1 MSTVQG
7 STYRYQVGG
16 SLEADAPSYVTRQ
29 ADQNLYQG
37 LKAGNFC
44 YVLNSRQMGKSSLRL
59 QTMQRL
65 EAEGIRCAALDLTL
79 IGSDKNTLTSWY
91 MGLFY
96 DLVSEF
102 DLSGKVNR
110 RTWWQERNC
119 LSPVQRFREFI
130 EDVLLVEIAENIVIF
145 IDEIDH
151 VLSLDFLTDDFF
163 ALIRAFYNQRVDKPA
178 YKRLTFALLGVAT
191 PSDFIEDKKRTPFNI
206 GRAVELYGFQLQEA
220 QPLAKGLAEIS
231 HDSQAV
237 LAVVLDWTG
246 GQPFLTQKLCQ
257 IVATSGSFIAVGK
270 EAEAVERLVRSHLIK
285 NWESRD
291 NPEHLRTIRDRLLW
305 NERRK
310 GRLLGLYQEILQQGE
325 IIADDSLEQME
336 LRLSGLVVKR
346 EGSLRV
352 YNRLYGLVFDWAWS
366 AKELSELRPYAE
378 ALKYWLDSHGQD
390 ESRLLRGKALQD
402 AKAWAADKNLM
413 PQDYRFLDA
422 SQELDRQESQ
432 KALEAE
438 RVRQELESVE
448 KANRVLYA
456 AQRRANRSI
465 HIGSIVLL
473 ISLIA
478 AVTASLYAGRKTQQL
493 AGATT
498 QLKDVS
504 QKAQVAEDKWEQ
516 AEQETERVNNQLKD
530 AKTQLKVVYQSV
542 KLAEDKRQE
551 AERKAQKS
559 SQHLTAVETQ
569 LKEVNQKMQFTEE
582 ERQEAER
589 KAHDANQQLTEARK
603 SLDNVTQQ
611 AEQKAIELDQA
622 NREIIEVSQRL
633 ESAQSEALKTNAML
647 QIEKLT
653 LEASQ
658 QFPFKQI
665 ETLLWAMQAGEQAK
679 KMVKDNSLRQDYP
692 IIKTFYILQGIL
704 NAINEKNH
712 LKGHQG
718 KVSSVSFSSDEQYLA
733 SAGEDGTIRIWNSA
747 GQQQT
752 QWQAHSGGV
761 INVRFIP
768 AAKHLG
774 SAGEDGTI
782 RIWNSAG
789 QQQTQWQAHSGGVT
803 SFSISPN
810 GQLIATGGKDGKVRI
825 WNVIGQIK
833 AEWQVSQSSVTTL
846 NFSPNGQFI
855 ATGGEDSI
863 FQLWT
868 VEGQHKAEA
877 RGNKSP
883 LTSVVFS
890 ADGKLI
896 AMAGKDSKIRI
907 WNLEDQKIE
916 EFDSGQSGVN
926 NIVFNPNPEQSIL
939 ATAGED
945 GTVRIWDITKS
956 SLPLRLKLFPH
967 EGGVYSLSF
976 SPDGQRLATAGE
988 DGVVRMWQL
997 LKPQVRKLPGTK
1009 SPSPEVEDLNVLLNQ
1024 GCNWLN
1030 DYLLTHPQLTQ
1041 ELSICLNH

>member
-79 IGSDKNTLTSWY
+79 IGSDKNTLASWY

-130 EDVLLVEIAENIVIF
+130 EEVLLVEIAENIVIF

-151 VLSLDFLTDDFF
+151 VLSLNFLTDDFF

-231 HDSQAV
+231 HDPQAV

-336 LRLSGLVVKR
+336 LRLSGLVVKL

-465 HIGSIVLL
+465 RIGSIVLL

-478 AVTASLYAGRKTQQL
+478 AVTASLYAGRKTHQL

-498 QLKDVS
+498 KLKDVS

-516 AEQETERVNNQLKD
+516 AEQETERANNQLKD
-530 AKTQLKVVYQSV
+530 AKTQLKVVYKSV

-569 LKEVNQKMQFTEE
+569 LKEVNQKVQLTKE

-589 KAHDANQQLTEARK
+589 KAQEANQQLTTARK
-603 SLDNVTQQ
+603 TLKNVTQQ
-611 AEQKAIELDQA
+611 AQQKAIELDRAEQQVQLA
-622 NREIIEVSQRL
+622 TQRAEVAETEAFNARSKLLVEELIQKAVDKREFKEI
-633 ESAQSEALKTNAML
+633 EAL
-647 QIEKLT
+647 
-653 LEASQ
+653 
-658 QFPFKQI
+658 
-665 ETLLWAMQAGEQAK
+665 LLIMQAGQKVKKFAEHGTPDSSTSKLVARTSLHLQVILDSIHEQ
-679 KMVKDNSLRQDYP
+679 NQ
-692 IIKTFYILQGIL
+692 
-704 NAINEKNH
+704 

-718 KVSSVSFSSDEQYLA
+718 RVMSVSFSPDGEYLA
-733 SAGEDGTIRIWNSA
+733 SAGEDGTVRIWNLA

-761 INVRFIP
+761 SSVQFIT
-768 AAKHLG
+768 AAKHLA
-774 SAGEDGTI
+774 S
-782 RIWNSAG
+782 
-789 QQQTQWQAHSGGVT
+789 
-803 SFSISPN
+803 
-810 GQLIATGGKDGKVRI
+810 
-825 WNVIGQIK
+825 
-833 AEWQVSQSSVTTL
+833 
-846 NFSPNGQFI
+846 
-855 ATGGEDSI
+855 
-863 FQLWT
+863 
-868 VEGQHKAEA
+868 
-877 RGNKSP
+877 
-883 LTSVVFS
+883 
-890 ADGKLI
+890 
-896 AMAGKDSKIRI
+896 
-907 WNLEDQKIE
+907 
-916 EFDSGQSGVN
+916 
-926 NIVFNPNPEQSIL
+926 
-939 ATAGED
+939 AGED
-945 GTVRIWDITKS
+945 GTVRIWNLAGQQQTQWQVNSGGVTSFSVSPNGQLFATSGKDGTVKIWNLIGQLKAQWQVSQNAVTTVNFSPDGELIATGGEDGIFQLWTLEGQQKVEARGS
-956 SLPLRLKLFPH
+956 SSILTSIIFSADGKQIAMAGKNSQVRIWNVAEQKVEDFDSRQSGINHLSFDPSRPILTTAGEDGTVWLWETTQSSRFPLGLFGH
-967 EGGVYSLSF
+967 EGKVYSSSF

-988 DGVVRMWQL
+988 DGVVRLWQL
-997 LKPQVRKLPGTK
+997 SKPSFKQLLGEKTP
-1009 SPSPEVEDLNVLLNQ
+1009 DLDDLDALLNQ
-1024 GCNWLN
+1024 GCDWLEN
-1030 DYLLTHPQLTQ
+1030 YLVTHPQIRK
-1041 ELSICLNH
+1041 EFNICLDR